1 MTADAASDPQPQPVK
16 LSTGGRGRE
25 VWNLALPIIG
35 AMSSQNVLN
44 LVDAAMVS
52 HIGPTASAAV
62 GLGSMVN
69 FMAFSA
75 ITGLSTAVQAMA
87 ARRYGEGRYAET
99 AIPLNGGIFLSLL
112 IGVPLALLLILHAAQ
127 IFAALDH
134 DAEVVRQGTVYLQCR
149 LFGIAAIGI
158 NFSFRGYWSAVKKTV
173 LYLCTL
179 FGICCLNIL
188 LDWLLIFGKLG
199 LPELGVKGA
208 GLASVISAC
217 CGTLAYCAFGWR
229 YARGAGFFAGLP
241 RLAQLLDLLRIG
253 LPACAQ
259 QLLYS
264 GGFVTLFWIVGQ
276 VGTDELAVSYV
287 LVNITLTA
295 VLPALGFGLASA
307 TFCGQALGRHDVE
320 DAYRWAW
327 DVYRAS
333 WWVYAAMALPM
344 LLLTD
349 PLLRLFFGGGHDAVA
364 SARLLALG
372 ETPLRMIGAG
382 VVLDGLGFVLMQSLL
397 GVGAS
402 RMVMLISVGLQWG
415 LFLPLAWLVG
425 PVLLLGLLPIWGL
438 MLCYRGAQTLA
449 FIAVWR
455 SRSWARIAL

>member
-1 MTADAASDPQPQPVK
+1 MTADAALDSPPQAAR
-16 LSTGGRGRE
+16 STPAGRTRE
-25 VWNLALPIIG
+25 VWALALPIIG

-52 HIGPTASAAV
+52 HLGPAASAAV

-87 ARRYGEGRYAET
+87 ARRYGEGLLHET
-99 AIPLNGGIFLSLL
+99 AIPLNGGILLSLL
-112 IGVPLALLLILHAAQ
+112 IGVPLSLLLMLCAAR
-127 IFAALDH
+127 IFGALDH
-134 DAEVVRQGTVYLQCR
+134 DPEVVRQGTIYLQCR
-149 LFGIAAIGI
+149 LAGIAAIGI

-179 FGICCLNIL
+179 LGICCLNIL

-199 LPELGVKGA
+199 FPALGVKGA
-208 GLASVISAC
+208 GLASVISAA
-217 CGTLAYCAFGWR
+217 CGTLAYGAFGWA
-229 YARGAGFFAGLP
+229 YARGAGFCAGLP
-241 RLAQLLDLLRIG
+241 SRRQLLDLLRIG
-253 LPACAQ
+253 VPSCVQ

-264 GGFVTLFWIVGQ
+264 GGFVTLFWIVGR

-307 TFCGQALGRHDVE
+307 TFCGQALGRREVE
-320 DAYRWAW
+320 DAYRWPW

-333 WWVYAAMALPM
+333 WWVYAATALPM
-344 LLLTD
+344 LLLAG
-349 PLLRLFFGGGHDAVA
+349 PLLQLFFGSHDAGA
-364 SARLLALG
+364 GGRLLAIG
-372 ETPLRMIGAG
+372 ETPLRMIGPA

-402 RMVMLISVGLQWG
+402 RIVMLISVGLQWG
-415 LFLPLAWLVG
+415 LFLPLAWLAG

-438 MLCYRGAQTLA
+438 MLCYRAAQTLA

-455 SRSWARIAL
+455 SRIWARVVL

>member
-1 MTADAASDPQPQPVK
+1 MTADAALEPIK
-16 LSTGGRGRE
+16 STPRSRSRE
-25 VWNLALPIIG
+25 VWALALPIIG

-44 LVDAAMVS
+44 LVDTAMVS
-52 HIGPTASAAV
+52 RIGPSALAAV
-62 GLGSMVN
+62 GLGSFIN
-69 FMAFSA
+69 FMSFSA
-75 ITGLSTAVQAMA
+75 ITGLSSAVQAMA
-87 ARRYGEGRYAET
+87 ARRYGEGRLDET
-99 AIPLNGGIFLSLL
+99 AIPLNGGIFLSLA
-112 IGVPLALLLILHAAQ
+112 IGLPLSALLILAAPW
-127 IFAALDH
+127 IFRSLNH

-149 LFGIAAIGI
+149 LLGIAAIGI

-179 FGICCLNIL
+179 GGICGLNIL

-199 LPELGVKGA
+199 FPALGVRGA
-208 GLASVISAC
+208 GLASVISAG

-241 RLAQLLDLLRIG
+241 SARQLLDLLRIG
-253 LPACAQ
+253 LPTCLQ

-264 GGFVTLFWIVGQ
+264 AGFVVLFWIVGQ
-276 VGTDELAVSYV
+276 VGTDELAVSNV

-295 VLPALGFGLASA
+295 ILPALGFGLASA
-307 TFCGQALGRHDVE
+307 TFCGQALGRRDVE

-344 LLLTD
+344 LLLSG
-349 PLLRLFFGGGHDAVA
+349 PVLQVFFGEGHDAA
-364 SARLLALG
+364 ATARLLAIG
-372 ETPLRMIGAG
+372 ETPLRMIGAA

-402 RMVMLISVGLQWG
+402 RPVMLIGVGLQWG
-415 LFLPLAWLVG
+415 LFLPLAYLAG

-438 MLCYRGAQTLA
+438 MLCYRAAQTLL

-455 SRSWARIAL
+455 SRIWARVVV

>member
-1 MTADAASDPQPQPVK
+1 MTADAAFDPQQDMK
-16 LSTGGRGRE
+16 RLRAARSGE
-25 VWNLALPIIG
+25 IWALALPIIG

-52 HIGPTASAAV
+52 RIGPSASAAV

-87 ARRYGEGRYAET
+87 ARRYGEGRLHET
-99 AIPLNGGIFLSLL
+99 AIPLNGGIFLSVL
-112 IGVPLALLLILHAAQ
+112 IGVPLSLLLMFHAAR
-127 IFAALDH
+127 IFGALDH
-134 DAEVVRQGTVYLQCR
+134 DPEVVRQGTVYLQCR
-149 LFGIAAIGI
+149 LAGITAIGI

-179 FGICCLNIL
+179 LGICCLNVL

-199 LPELGVKGA
+199 FPALGVKGA
-208 GLASVISAC
+208 GLASVISAG
-217 CGTLAYCAFGWR
+217 CGTVAYCVFGWR
-229 YARGAGFFAGLP
+229 HARAAGFFAGLP
-241 RLAQLLDLLRIG
+241 GTRQLLDLLRIG
-253 LPACAQ
+253 LPACVQ

-307 TFCGQALGRHDVE
+307 TFCGQALGRRDTE

-333 WWVYAAMALPM
+333 WWVYGLMALPM
-344 LLLTD
+344 LLLTE
-349 PLLRLFFGGGHDAVA
+349 PLLLLFFGGGHDAVA

-402 RMVMLISVGLQWG
+402 RIVMLISVGLQWG

-425 PVLLLGLLPIWGL
+425 PVLMLGLLPVWGL
-438 MLCYRGAQTLA
+438 MLCYRGGQTLA

-455 SRSWARIAL
+455 SRLWARVAM

>member
-1 MTADAASDPQPQPVK
+1 MTADAALQPPPQAAPRAPAAR
-16 LSTGGRGRE
+16 TRE
-25 VWNLALPIIG
+25 VWALALPIIG

-52 HIGPTASAAV
+52 HLGPAASAAV

-87 ARRYGEGRYAET
+87 ARRYGEGRLDET
-99 AIPLNGGIFLSLL
+99 AIPLNGGILLSLL
-112 IGVPLALLLILHAAQ
+112 IGVPLSLLLMLAAAR
-127 IFAALDH
+127 IFGALDH
-134 DAEVVRQGTVYLQCR
+134 DPEVVRQGTVYLQCR
-149 LFGIAAIGI
+149 LAGIAAIGI

-179 FGICCLNIL
+179 LGICCLNIL

-199 LPELGVKGA
+199 FPALGVKGA
-208 GLASVISAC
+208 GLASVISAA
-217 CGTLAYCAFGWR
+217 CGTLAYGAFGWA
-229 YARGAGFFAGLP
+229 YARSAGFFAGLP
-241 RLAQLLDLLRIG
+241 SVRQLLDLLRIG
-253 LPACAQ
+253 LPSCVQ

-264 GGFVTLFWIVGQ
+264 GGFVTLFWIVGRI
-276 VGTDELAVSYV
+276 GTDELAVSYV

-307 TFCGQALGRHDVE
+307 TFCGQAMGRRDVE

-333 WWVYAAMALPM
+333 WWVYAATALPM
-344 LLLTD
+344 LLLAG
-349 PLLRLFFGGGHDAVA
+349 PLLQLFFGGGDAGA
-364 SARLLALG
+364 GGRLLAIG
-372 ETPLRMIGAG
+372 ETPLRMIGPA

-402 RMVMLISVGLQWG
+402 RIVMLISVGLQWG

-425 PVLLLGLLPIWGL
+425 PVLLLGLLPVWGL
-438 MLCYRGAQTLA
+438 MLCYRAAQTLA

-455 SRSWARIAL
+455 SRIWARVVL